1 MKSGKSN
8 VFKRLWLLLLSVGPG
23 IFCIGYTIGTGS
35 VTSMIKSGSQYGLQ
49 LLWVLFLSAFFAW
62 ILMESFGRY
71 AAVTGNTAVQSF
83 RTKLK
88 WGKLWAVLTIVGV
101 VLGQWSS
108 LSGILGLTSNAIY
121 EVSRLFF
128 PGLKESNYWAVL
140 GIAITLIIL
149 MYALLLVG
157 KYSFFEK
164 ILVIFVTIMGF
175 SFILSMFMVLPS
187 PVEIARG
194 FIPAIPPGGNL
205 MVAAFVGTTMAAPTF
220 IVRPLIVKEKG
231 WNKNHLKEQRKD
243 ALISAILLFFI
254 SATIMI
260 AATGALFHNGK
271 AVTRVLDMV
280 YALEPVAGKFA
291 VALFMFGAMS
301 AGLSSIFPI
310 LMILPLL
317 IGDYKQGL
325 MDTYELSEIQAQ
337 VRGPGVRFIPF
348 DNSGCPWRPQNVT
361 GYILFSGKFQ
371 VPVRVKFRSLFVNAV
386 DRFPADQFFGRAFLD
401 AQNQNDQRARADRH
415 PDRFCNE
422 ADLLHLRNYEAQGLC
437 GPCGCENDI
446 V

>member
-1 MKSGKSN
+1 MKIGKSN
-8 VFKRLWLLLLSVGPG
+8 IFKRLWLLLLSIGPG

-88 WGKLWAVLTIVGV
+88 WGKLWAILTIVGV

-128 PGLKESNYWAVL
+128 PGLNERNYWAVL
-140 GIAITLIIL
+140 GIAITLIII
-149 MYALLLVG
+149 MYAFLLVG

-164 ILVIFVTIMGF
+164 ILVIFVTIMGI
-175 SFILSMFMVLPS
+175 SFIISMFMVLPS
-187 PVEIARG
+187 PAEIARG
-194 FIPAIPPGGNL
+194 FIPSIPAGGNL

-231 WNKNHLKEQRKD
+231 WNRDHLKEQRKD

-271 AVTRVLDMV
+271 AVTKVLDMV

-317 IGDYKQGL
+317 IGDYKQGK
-325 MDTYELSEIQAQ
+325 MDTQSSMFKSLTAVACLIGLIVPILGANPIMAQ
-337 VRGPGVRFIPF
+337 IATQVANVFILPIVIGGIIVLINNKSLMGEHKASLLLNIALF
-348 DNSGCPWRPQNVT
+348 T
-361 GYILFSGKFQ
+361 ALLFSLVISYTGI
-371 VPVRVKFRSLFVNAV
+371 L
-386 DRFPADQFFGRAFLD
+386 
-401 AQNQNDQRARADRH
+401 
-415 PDRFCNE
+415 
-422 ADLLHLRNYEAQGLC
+422 GLTEYISK
-437 GPCGCENDI
+437 G
-446 V
+446 